1 MTTAS
6 YYAVPSVFE
15 FSTIPNPLL
24 VLRPVKASAM
34 RQDDDLALIQRVVA
48 QDRQAFET
56 LYQRYYQSLYGYLIK
71 MLHRPELVE
80 EVLNDV
86 MLVVWKD
93 AARFSHKSRLSTWI
107 FGIAYN
113 KGLKAFQKASRQS
126 PSPPERPPVA
136 TNSDSPE
143 QALMQ
148 QETRAAL
155 TQALQAL
162 SPEHRSVVEFAFYHG
177 FSYSEIAEMME
188 CPVNTVKTRMFH
200 ARRRLGQLLGQ
211 YDIRRHEEEL
221 R

>member
-6 YYAVPSVFE
+6 YYAERLVFHLH
-15 FSTIPNPLL
+15 TIPNPIL
-24 VLRPVKASAM
+24 VSRPVEVPSM

-56 LYQRYYQSLYGYLIK
+56 LYQRYYQSLYGYLLK

-93 AARFSHKSRLSTWI
+93 AARFSYQSRLSTWI

-113 KGLKAFQKASRQS
+113 KALKAFQKASRPLPVP
-126 PSPPERPPVA
+126 PSPPSGD
-136 TNSDSPE
+136 TDSDSPE
-143 QALMQ
+143 QAVMR

-155 TQALQAL
+155 AQALQAL

-177 FSYSEIAEMME
+177 FSYPEIAEMME

-200 ARRRLGQLLGQ
+200 ARRRLGQLLVQ
-211 YDIRRHEEEL
+211 HESPRREEEL